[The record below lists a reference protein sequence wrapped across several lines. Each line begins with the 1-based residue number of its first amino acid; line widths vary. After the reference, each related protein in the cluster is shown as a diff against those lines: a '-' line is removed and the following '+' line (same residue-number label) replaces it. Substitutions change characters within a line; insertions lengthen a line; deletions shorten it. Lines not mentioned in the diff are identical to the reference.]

1 MDFTM
6 SKKIILKRAKI
17 PNVGD
22 SMNDNLLLAISG
34 KSFPVVNHR
43 YKNINNDTILI
54 AIGSILQWANSQTI
68 VWGSGFISAKSA
80 IHFQPLKICAVRG
93 PLSRQ
98 RVLDLGF
105 KCPEVYGDPAM
116 LYPRYYHPSRKKK
129 YKLGLVAHYIDR
141 HDPQFA
147 KLISSGE
154 VLDINVKGEVNNVID
169 QINSCE
175 RIASSSLHGL
185 ILADAYN
192 IPSTW
197 IKITDK
203 VIGNGFKFRD
213 YFASVGR
220 DILQPLVITEGV
232 GIKEILQNFYPYEI
246 NIDLE
251 KLLACC
257 PVLKK

>member
-1 MDFTM
+1 
-6 SKKIILKRAKI
+6 
-17 PNVGD
+17 
-22 SMNDNLLLAISG
+22 MNDNLLHAISG
-34 KSFPVVNHR
+34 IRFPVVNHNH
-43 YKNINNDTILI
+43 KNINNDTILI
-54 AIGSILQWANSQTI
+54 AIGSILQWATPQTI

-80 IHFQPLKICAVRG
+80 IHAQPLKICAVRG

-98 RVLDLGF
+98 RVLNLGYE
-105 KCPEVYGDPAM
+105 CPEVYGDPAL
-116 LYPRYYHPSRKKK
+116 LYPRYYHPPQTRKH
-129 YKLGLVAHYIDR
+129 KLGLVAHYIDR
-141 HDPQFA
+141 HDPQFS
-147 KLISSGE
+147 KLKASGK
-154 VLDINVKGEVNNVID
+154 VLDINVKGSVNNVIA

-175 RIASSSLHGL
+175 RIISSSLHGL
-185 ILADAYN
+185 ILADAYG

-220 DILQPLVITEGV
+220 DIKDPLVIADGV
-232 GIKEILQNFYPYEI
+232 GIKEILQSFRPYTI
-246 NIDLE
+246 DIDLE

>member
-1 MDFTM
+1 MP
-6 SKKIILKRAKI
+6 KEIILKRAKI

-22 SMNDNLLLAISG
+22 SMNDNLLLAIAG
-34 KSFPVVNHR
+34 KRFSVVNHT
-43 YKNINNDTILI
+43 YKNINNDTVLI
-54 AIGSILQWANSQTI
+54 AIGSILQWATPQTI
-68 VWGSGFISAKSA
+68 VWGSGFISAKSVIRA
-80 IHFQPLKICAVRG
+80 QPLKICAVRG

-98 RVLDLGF
+98 RVLDLGYE
-105 KCPEVYGDPAM
+105 CPEVYGDPAL
-116 LYPRYYHPSRKKK
+116 LYPRYYQPSQTKK

-141 HDPQFA
+141 HDPEFA
-147 KLISSGE
+147 KLISSGK
-154 VLDINVKGEVNNVID
+154 VLDINVKGNVDKVIA

-185 ILADAYN
+185 ILADAYG

-197 IKITDK
+197 IKITDR

-220 DILQPLVITEGV
+220 DTKDPLVIIDGV
-232 GIKEILQNFYPYEI
+232 GVREVLRSFRPYLI
-246 NIDLE
+246 DIDLE
-251 KLLACC
+251 KLLVCC